1 MDDNNTTDQPTLA
14 DQLARADQ
22 PAMAEQ
28 QALGDRPALAEQQA
42 LGDQPAG
49 QSAPERSMPT
59 AWEQMGGM
67 GGMVDSAVPV
77 IVFVIVNVLA
87 SLGWAIGAAVA
98 AAAAIAAFRLG
109 RKEPVGQALGGLLG
123 VGVAALIARKTGHA
137 KGFFLLGIWSF
148 VVYGAALLL
157 SIVFRWPL
165 VGLIW
170 ENLNGRGN
178 AWRKDKKLVRK
189 YDLATGLWVLMCAGR
204 FVLQHWLY
212 DTDQVG
218 WLALARI
225 VMGYPLF
232 IVVIVG
238 TVLIVNSGSGM
249 TPTQQWAHYRDQRKA
264 APAKKALTLKERFA
278 IAKEQAD
285 RKAGEQ
291 PS

>member
-1 MDDNNTTDQPTLA
+1 MDDNNLTDQPA
-14 DQLARADQ
+14 PADQ
-22 PAMAEQ
+22 PA
-28 QALGDRPALAEQQA
+28 
-42 LGDQPAG
+42 
-49 QSAPERSMPT
+49 PERAMPT

-67 GGMVDSAVPV
+67 GGMIDSAVPV

-87 SLGWAIGAAVA
+87 GLGWAIGAAVA
-98 AAAAIAAFRLG
+98 AAVLIAIVRLA

-123 VGVAALIARKTGHA
+123 VGIAALIARKTGHA

-157 SIVFRWPL
+157 SILVRWPL

-178 AWRKDKKLVRK
+178 AWRKDKRLVRK

-218 WLALARI
+218 WLAFARI
-225 VMGYPLF
+225 AMGYPLF

-249 TPTQQWAHYRDQRKA
+249 TPMQQWAHYSDQRKA
-264 APAKKALTLKERFA
+264 APAKKALTFKERYA
-278 IAKEQAD
+278 IAKEQSD

-291 PS
+291 PSD

>member
-1 MDDNNTTDQPTLA
+1 MTDQSELA
-14 DQLARADQ
+14 DQ
-22 PAMAEQ
+22 PK
-28 QALGDRPALAEQQA
+28 
-42 LGDQPAG
+42 
-49 QSAPERSMPT
+49 PERAMPT
-59 AWEQMGGM
+59 AWEQMGGL
-67 GGMVDSAVPV
+67 GGMVDSAMPV
-77 IVFVIVNVLA
+77 VVFVIVNVLTG
-87 SLGWAIGAAVA
+87 LGWAIAAAVA
-98 AAAAIAAFRLG
+98 AAVLIAIFRLV

-157 SIVFRWPL
+157 SIVVRWPL

-178 AWRKDKKLVRK
+178 AWRKDKRLVHK

-218 WLALARI
+218 WLAAARI

-249 TPTQQWAHYRDQRKA
+249 TPMQQWAHYRDQRKSV
-264 APAKKALTLKERFA
+264 PAKRALTFKERYT
-278 IAKEQAD
+278 IAKEQSE
-285 RKAGEQ
+285 RKAGE
-291 PS
+291 